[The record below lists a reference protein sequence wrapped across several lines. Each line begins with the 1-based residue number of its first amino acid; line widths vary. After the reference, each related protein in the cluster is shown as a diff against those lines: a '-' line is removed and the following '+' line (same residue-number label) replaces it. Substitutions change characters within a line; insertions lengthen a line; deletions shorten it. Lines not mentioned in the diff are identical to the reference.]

1 MNTGLVHI
9 LFEGEE
15 LYRLDSEFNTSGIN
29 TESVIGPPSSVIK
42 EEKNKQSKEAIAEEK
57 LPENKLSNQAKLDQ
71 NSSESINSTVTGT
84 ASAATPETVDLIV
97 VLNQITAENRDFLAK
112 VLESIGRSID
122 EIKIIEKADLADKEA
137 VKQLLA
143 QTQALFA
150 FGVAFTELGFKKDLS
165 PYTLMMA
172 KEKHYL
178 MGDSLELIMLN
189 QNNEK
194 RLLWNSL
201 KNIL

>member
-42 EEKNKQSKEAIAEEK
+42 KEKNKQSKEAIAEEK

-71 NSSESINSTVTGT
+71 NSSESINSTLTGT

-97 VLNQITAENRDFLAK
+97 VLNQITAENRDFLSK

>member
-71 NSSESINSTVTGT
+71 NSSESINSTLTGT

-97 VLNQITAENRDFLAK
+97 VLNQITAENRDFLSK